1 MPGTLS
7 YNRRRVDGGGAAAQL
22 PCRYY
27 ATERRRHRYSS
38 FSIMKWFRR
47 SKHYGDSGDDDDDS
61 AWFRDDLQ
69 RIRQAY
75 VEQEPDYAAV
85 TPVAVRRRPAA
96 AATWSR
102 WSGSTTTVYSFA
114 YVDGPPRNDDEKG
127 VATGRDDDDDD
138 DKDAV
143 EYIDAAT
150 LPAAH
155 RRRTDRGQPNSSS
168 TAAGTSARAGHQA
181 STTGTMTATR
191 RRNKRVAPPPPLA
204 TVQESHAVAAAVQG
218 MSANTATVQRRVAGT
233 MSRKK
238 YRAPLPPANASELKP
253 PSPQQQ
259 QQQRGP
265 CRRAAPAQR
274 RRKGPAPKPP
284 VVQRPQP
291 QPVVTAVAAAA
302 ATGSNVKRKISQ
314 YERDRLMQR
323 VDKIEKHF
331 FDKKPPTTSETTA
344 AAGRGHGFASPAALY
359 TAMAATNLTEL
370 DKRAAEICRQ
380 RNQRGGLGV
389 PLTVPLT
396 ADHKNAIVAAVIRK
410 SYPTATATAAAVAAD
425 DDGKRSDKVSGP
437 SAADDEKRLV
447 RHKRLA
453 FFQQQRP
460 TGLAD
465 KWSTVGKD
473 TATASGATAVP
484 EPSLQTKP
492 TAFEATAAAK
502 TSEVDATPSVVRS
515 DGGGSGG
522 CSSAADTK
530 NLPSEDKDINCY
542 QQLMDMEMQSDLVL
556 HNGSFECAVCLC
568 TYDNNG
574 VVLRDCLHVFCRL
587 CLKMTIDHSKAEQVE
602 CPYIDERYSCTGVL
616 QHREIKKILNSD
628 EEYERFLQRSVE
640 RARQLLAKEHNG
652 GSFQCSRPDCTG
664 WCLIYDKNNV
674 LEFKCPVCGT
684 VTCVR
689 CGSIHT
695 QGRGCKKLIE
705 ENEGDGTLEN
715 LIERGDAMLCP
726 GCNTVLSKQQGCDWI
741 KCAVCF
747 MEICWATK
755 GPRWGPKGK
764 GDTTAGCKCG
774 IPPGRKCHIDCKY
787 CH

>member
-1 MPGTLS
+1 MEAMPGTISLA
-7 YNRRRVDGGGAAAQL
+7 YNRRRIDGGGTIGVGAGGAGRL

-47 SKHYGDSGDDDDDS
+47 SKHYDDGDDDDDS

-75 VEQEPDYAAV
+75 AKQEADYAAI
-85 TPVAVRRRPAA
+85 TPVAARRRPMA

-114 YVDGPPRNDDEKG
+114 YVDGAARDDDEKDRHL
-127 VATGRDDDDDD
+127 ADDDDV
-138 DKDAV
+138 V

-150 LPAAH
+150 LPVAH
-155 RRRTDRGQPNSSS
+155 RRRTDLGQRHSPS
-168 TAAGTSARAGHQA
+168 TTAGTSARTSG
-181 STTGTMTATR
+181 SVKIGTMTGATTTTR
-191 RRNKRVAPPPPLA
+191 RRNKKAAPPPPVLTVEPPTA
-204 TVQESHAVAAAVQG
+204 TVLVGA
-218 MSANTATVQRRVAGT
+218 ANTTTVQRRVAGT
-233 MSRKK
+233 ISRKK
-238 YRAPLPPANASELKP
+238 YRAPQPPVDVSEPRPL
-253 PSPQQQ
+253 

-265 CRRAAPAQR
+265 CRRTAPVQR

-284 VVQRPQP
+284 VVQQLQP
-291 QPVVTAVAAAA
+291 QPVITSTAA
-302 ATGSNVKRKISQ
+302 ATAGVKPEAGSNVKRKISQ

-331 FDKKPPTTSETTA
+331 LDKTGTAPKAQTTA
-344 AAGRGHGFASPAALY
+344 ATLRHGFASPAALY

-370 DKRAAEICRQ
+370 DKRAADICRQ
-380 RNQRGGLGV
+380 RNHRGIG
-389 PLTVPLT
+389 VPLT
-396 ADHKNAIVAAVIRK
+396 ADYKNAIVTAVIRK
-410 SYPTATATAAAVAAD
+410 SYPTTTVAAAN
-425 DDGKRSDKVSGP
+425 DGKRSDKVPAP
-437 SAADDEKRLV
+437 SAMDDEMRLV
-447 RHKRLA
+447 RHKRLE

-460 TGLAD
+460 TGKAD
-465 KWSTVGKD
+465 KREIVAGDNGS
-473 TATASGATAVP
+473 ASGMTTFPKLFLQGTQTELKSAAAVTV
-484 EPSLQTKP
+484 E
-492 TAFEATAAAK
+492 AK
-502 TSEVDATPSVVRS
+502 TSKVDVTPAADTVVQ
-515 DGGGSGG
+515 SGG
-522 CSSAADTK
+522 NECSSAADTK
-530 NLPSEDKDINCY
+530 NLPSEDKDNNCY

-556 HNGSFECAVCLC
+556 HNGPFECAVCLC

-587 CLKMTIDHSKAEQVE
+587 CLKMTIDHSKAEQVK
-602 CPYIDERYSCTGVL
+602 CPYIDERYSCAGVL
-616 QHREIKKILNSD
+616 QHREIKKILDSD

-640 RARQLLAKEHNG
+640 RARQLLAKEQNG
-652 GSFQCSRPDCTG
+652 GSFQCRRPDCTG
-664 WCLIYDKNNV
+664 WCLIYDKNDV

-689 CGSIHT
+689 CGSIHA
-695 QGRGCKKLIE
+695 QGKGCKKFME
-705 ENEGDGTLEN
+705 KNDCDGTLEN
-715 LIERGDAMLCP
+715 LIERGDAMPCP
-726 GCNTVLSKQQGCDWI
+726 GCSTILSKQQGCDWI

-764 GDTTAGCKCG
+764 GDTTAGCMCG
-774 IPPGRKCHIDCKY
+774 IPAGRKCHIDCKY